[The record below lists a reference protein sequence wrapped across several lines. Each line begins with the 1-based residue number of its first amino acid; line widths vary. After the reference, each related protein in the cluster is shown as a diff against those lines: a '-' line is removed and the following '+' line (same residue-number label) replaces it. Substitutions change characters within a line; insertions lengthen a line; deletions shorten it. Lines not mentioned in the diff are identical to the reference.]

1 MVKRPSTGKPSAPP
15 PFGLALIFTGHMVDL
30 PDRLVPRFPPKL
42 ESVTADV
49 IRLRVGALSE
59 AHSGS
64 LVGISSGARGGDILF
79 LETCHDLGLDTRLVL
94 PEPPEAFI
102 ANSVAGVPSS
112 DWADRFEALWRG
124 HAEDE
129 RLVVTPPRGANPYEA
144 ANAAELELARALGS
158 ELRLLAFWDRSKGDG
173 PGGTESFV
181 RLVESA
187 GGGVDVIDAAELLAR
202 FEAAGF

>member
-1 MVKRPSTGKPSAPP
+1 MVKRPAGKPSAPP
-15 PFGLALIFTGHMVDL
+15 PYQLALVFTGHMVDL
-30 PDRLVPRFPPKL
+30 PGRAVPRFPPKL

-59 AHSGS
+59 THSGS

-94 PEPPEAFI
+94 PEAPEAFVEH
-102 ANSVAGVPSS
+102 SVAGVPAS
-112 DWADRFEALWRG
+112 DWADRFEALWRA
-124 HAEDE
+124 HAEHE
-129 RLVVTPPRGANPYEA
+129 RLVITPGKGANPYEA
-144 ANAAELELARALGS
+144 ANAAELDLARALGA
-158 ELRLLAFWDRSKGDG
+158 EFRLLAFWDGSKGDG

-181 RLVESA
+181 KMVETA
-187 GGGVDVIDAAELLAR
+187 GGAVDAIDAGELLAR

>member
-1 MVKRPSTGKPSAPP
+1 MVKRPAAGKPSAPP
-15 PFGLALIFTGHMVDL
+15 PYSLALIFTGHMVDL
-30 PDRLVPRFPPKL
+30 PDRPTPRFPPKL
-42 ESVTADV
+42 ESVAADV

-59 AHSGS
+59 AHAGS

-94 PEPPEAFI
+94 PEPPEAFVEH
-102 ANSVAGVPSS
+102 SVAGVPSS
-112 DWADRFEALWRG
+112 DWTDRFEALWRA

-129 RLVVTPPRGANPYEA
+129 RLIVKPSKGGTLYEA
-144 ANAAELELARALGS
+144 ANAAQLDLARALGA
-158 ELRLLAFWDRSKGDG
+158 EFRLLAFWDGATGDG

-187 GGGVDVIDAAELLAR
+187 GGAFDHIDAAQLLVR